1 LQLEYELTKAT
12 AGEVIREVD
21 RLCRELGRQGPMKM
35 EAVQAG
41 FDLTV
46 SDAELISTSIRVEAS
61 GYGIDPST
69 VGIVVVLSAPFAKAG
84 AKLTE
89 VALKDIWRKII
100 FPRLEQRLGRG
111 AIVEVRR
118 GRKSSKSASRKK
130 KR

>member
-1 LQLEYELTKAT
+1 
-12 AGEVIREVD
+12 
-21 RLCRELGRQGPMKM
+21 MKM